1 MQFECPIIS
10 IKIPKIFIF
19 LSHKAKIIMVK
30 IDNNKNRDI
39 IPTLKLIVRYEA

>member
-19 LSHKAKIIMVK
+19 LSHKTKNNYGQNKQQQKQRHNSYLKINSSM
-30 IDNNKNRDI
+30 
-39 IPTLKLIVRYEA
+39 